1 MEDTL
6 IRLSDK
12 IKDDGEIVNVDED
25 NMIPTV
31 KSLVVPNWLDADANK
46 GPVLV
51 ELRSQGPVPWLCS
64 RPGLWRT

>member
-6 IRLSDK
+6 IRSSDK

-31 KSLVVPNWLDADANK
+31 KSLVVPNWLDADANT

-51 ELRSQGPVPWLCS
+51 ELRSRGPVPWLCS